1 MEIENQEQFYAEIQV
16 CKVILKYSILVVC
29 ITALAIIIAWM
40 SLSIADILR
49 EVIDHQ

>member
-1 MEIENQEQFYAEIQV
+1 MEIEDQEQFYAEIKV

-29 ITALAIIIAWM
+29 ITALPIIIAWM